1 MALNKRERNLLVA
14 TIAILVIG
22 GGYFLLVPLVRAWQR
37 VGADLRNQRREL
49 AQIEATVE
57 RAPQWAVEYQ
67 ELQQSLGQRSEKFT
81 TKLDVMKRIEEIAAA
96 TGVVIS
102 TRRELLEV
110 DKGLY
115 RELPVAFTLE
125 ATTESLVRF
134 LYALQTGS
142 GFMNV
147 EQLQVTGRADN
158 PTILRCDIQIRA
170 LAGKTGG
177 PAA

>member
-1 MALNKRERNLLVA
+1 MALNKRERLLLVL
-14 TIAILVIG
+14 TISVLVVG
-22 GGYFLLVPLVRAWQR
+22 GTVFLVVPLIRRWNSVR
-37 VGADLRNQRREL
+37 GDLLNQRREL
-49 AQIEATVE
+49 AAIQATLE
-57 RAPQWAVEYQ
+57 RAPQWKVDYQ
-67 ELQQSLGQRSEKFT
+67 ELQQRLGQRSEKFT
-81 TKLDVMKRIEEIAAA
+81 TKVDVLKRIEEIAAA
-96 TGVVIS
+96 NNVIIS

-115 RELPVAFTLE
+115 RELPVAFSFE

-147 EQLQVTGRADN
+147 EQLQVGGRADN
-158 PTILRCDIQIRA
+158 PAILRCDIQIRA

-177 PAA
+177 PGA

>member
-1 MALNKRERNLLVA
+1 MALNKRERTLLVA

-22 GGYFLLVPLVRAWQR
+22 GGYFLVVPLARSWGR
-37 VGADLRNQRREL
+37 VSRELRDQRREL
-49 AQIEATVE
+49 AAINATRE
-57 RAPQWAVEYQ
+57 RAAQWAVEYQ
-67 ELQQSLGQRSEKFT
+67 DLQQSLGHRSEKFT
-81 TKLDVMKRIEEIAAA
+81 TNLDVMKRIEEIAST
-96 TGVVIS
+96 TGVLIS

-115 RELPVAFTLE
+115 RELPVACTLE

-147 EQLQVTGRADN
+147 EQLQVSGRTDN
-158 PTILRCDIQIRA
+158 PAILRCDIQIRA

-177 PAA
+177 PAS